1 MAMTAAKKPI
11 RISER
16 SADEMGKLTVIA
28 QK

>member
-11 RISER
+11 SSSER
-16 SADEMGKLTVIA
+16 SVDEMGKLIVIA